1 MGEFK
6 GTSNSAKTDTEAKH
20 VAIIPEMVKFAALL
34 LRASKEIYHEAKHL
48 SMLEKSKIAF
58 DLDSCFTEWRNNLPS
73 WLGPG
78 SNALKEPEWVGKQK
92 LVLELRKPLI
102 YAQ

>member
-1 MGEFK
+1 
-6 GTSNSAKTDTEAKH
+6 

-34 LRASKEIYHEAKHL
+34 LRASKEVYYEAKHL

-58 DLDSCFTEWRNNLPS
+58 DLDLCFTEWRNSLPS
-73 WLGPG
+73 WFSRS

-92 LVLELRKPLI
+92 LVLELRKALFI
-102 YAQ
+102 CAK

>member
-1 MGEFK
+1 VGEFK
-6 GTSNSAKTDTEAKH
+6 GTSNSAKTNTEAEH
-20 VAIIPEMVKFAALL
+20 VAIIPEMVKFAGLL
-34 LRASKEIYHEAKHL
+34 LRASKEIYYEAKHL

-58 DLDSCFTEWRNNLPS
+58 DLDLCFTEWRNNLPS
-73 WLGPG
+73 WLSPG
-78 SNALKEPEWVGKQK
+78 SNGLKEPEWVGKQK

>member
-1 MGEFK
+1 MGVFQ
-6 GTSNSAKTDTEAKH
+6 GTSNFSKTSTEAEH

-34 LRASKEIYHEAKHL
+34 LRASKEVYHEAKHL
-48 SMLEKSKIAF
+48 SLLEKSKIAF
-58 DLDSCFTEWRNNLPS
+58 DLDSRFTEWRNNLPS

-78 SNALKEPEWVGKQK
+78 SNPLKEPEWVGKQK

-102 YAQ
+102 YAL